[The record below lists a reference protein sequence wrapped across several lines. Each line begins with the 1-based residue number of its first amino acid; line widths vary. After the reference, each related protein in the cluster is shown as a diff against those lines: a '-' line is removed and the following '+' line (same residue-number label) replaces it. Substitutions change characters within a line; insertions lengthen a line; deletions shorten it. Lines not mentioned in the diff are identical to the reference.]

1 MKNDRNNDSQRCF
14 LSVSC
19 NDRQKQQL
27 ESNISLY
34 IHKHD
39 TNSILLQK
47 YCKTEAKKMLNQEKT
62 VRKLISPPKNVNRKN
77 GL

>member
-1 MKNDRNNDSQRCF
+1 MIEITILKDVFYLYRVMIDKNNSLSQTF
-14 LSVSC
+14 LCTS
-19 NDRQKQQL
+19 
-27 ESNISLY
+27 
-34 IHKHD
+34 
-39 TNSILLQK
+39 TNMTLTQYCYKK